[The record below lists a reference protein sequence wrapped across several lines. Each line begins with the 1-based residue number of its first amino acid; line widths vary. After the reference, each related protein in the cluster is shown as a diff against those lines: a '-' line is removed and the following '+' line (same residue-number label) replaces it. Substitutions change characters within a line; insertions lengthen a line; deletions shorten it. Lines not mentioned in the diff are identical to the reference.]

1 MISVQ
6 SLKKEAKSLL
16 YVALGTLLLAIGVYF
31 FKVPNGFAT
40 GGVSGIATV
49 LGRLTDILTPGQ
61 WILIINVTLLII
73 GALILGKDTG
83 IRTVFC
89 SLLFSGIMNVL
100 EILFPLS
107 APMTNQPFLEL
118 VYSMI
123 LTGAGAALIFYNK
136 ASSGGTDI
144 VALILKKFMH
154 MDVGR
159 ALLVSDLLIALSTFF
174 VFGIEAGLFSILGL
188 FSKSFL
194 VDAIIDHLGSCKY
207 FIVITDPDKSD
218 AINRYIMSELDHSS
232 TKVTA
237 LGGYS
242 GDQKVM
248 LHTVCRRIEAI
259 RLRQHI
265 RQMDPNAFLII
276 TTTSEIIGNGF
287 RSV

>member
-1 MISVQ
+1 MST
-6 SLKKEAKSLL
+6 LKKEAKSLL

-49 LGRLTDILTPGQ
+49 LGKLTDILTPGQ
-61 WILIINVTLLII
+61 WIMLINVALLIV
-73 GALILGKDTG
+73 GALILGKETG
-83 IRTVFC
+83 LRTVFC
-89 SLLFSGIMNVL
+89 SLLFSATMNVL
-100 EILFPLS
+100 ELVFPLS
-107 APMTNQPFLEL
+107 APLSNQPFLEL

-123 LTGAGAALIFYNK
+123 FTGAGSALIFYNK

-144 VALILKKFMH
+144 IALILKKFLH

-159 ALLVSDLLIALSTFF
+159 ALLFADLLIALSTFF

-207 FIVITDPDKSD
+207 FIVITSPDKSD
-218 AINRYIMSELDHSS
+218 SINRYIMSVLDHSS

-242 GDQKVM
+242 GEQKVM
-248 LHTVCRRIEAI
+248 LHTVCRRVEAI

-265 RQMDPNAFLII
+265 REMDPNAFLII